1 MEESGPDSGGWGPAE
16 EPLFTVE
23 TALEQAHFSTVFV
36 ALLGGGM
43 GVGYRASGE
52 QASLPRPHGAQPCV
66 GLQQETHV
74 FISQVLLGSVR
85 RLGCTETQDI
95 TPPAAPATGTPHTSR
110 C

>member
-43 GVGYRASGE
+43 GVGYRAS
-52 QASLPRPHGAQPCV
+52 
-66 GLQQETHV
+66 
-74 FISQVLLGSVR
+74 
-85 RLGCTETQDI
+85 
-95 TPPAAPATGTPHTSR
+95 
-110 C
+110 